1 MEITA
6 DIFDELIREIFKP
19 SVFDYEV
26 DGVVY
31 MAYSQSVPPT
41 ATTKEEIQFYLLL
54 MIKKDQARVAQI
66 KLDENRGSVF
76 DQCILIVLIGLLLVI
91 TTTML
96 IAWHT
101 GWKIVRPVA
110 DMTGFTERMKQAAS
124 LEEKKSIVEELSSH
138 ARFKTVDQ

>member
-1 MEITA
+1 M
-6 DIFDELIREIFKP
+6 
-19 SVFDYEV
+19 
-26 DGVVY
+26 Y

-41 ATTKEEIQFYLLL
+41 AKTVEEIQFYLLL

-66 KLDENRGSVF
+66 KLDKNRGSVF
-76 DQCILIVLIGLLLVI
+76 DECILIVMIGLLLVI

-96 IAWHT
+96 IALHT

-138 ARFKTVDQ
+138 PRFKIVD